1 MSGPAVGEHPAEISE
16 GRADAAQPLRGLAV
30 SDCTPQDASRA
41 LVAGQQ
47 PRRPRRRTQKSCGS
61 LDAVSTD
68 QTGDCRP
75 QRRAEAV
82 ASRCAPE
89 RREKPRARHAR
100 TLAALEQARKSA
112 LSAGENSLRRRGELH
127 ANKRRRHA
135 AQHTHHLLAVV
146 DQVVKSLLDVRQRRV
161 HSAAQL
167 LHAPARQRSQAL
179 CKLRQLRHILSDAV
193 QKVDHG
199 EIELFFRREERI
211 ADLDFQRRLGAFQ
224 HGLDGLRGLRFDV
237 KLPLH
242 ASRVQAWVAHHFQRL
257 SVHIEIVDDLCAA
270 LNGPLAEQGGQRRYL
285 ALLRQI
291 VDGLENSVQRSHAV
305 LLHGLGDPLRAH
317 AQLLELL
324 FLGFRRTCALAQIH
338 DHALDAGADAISRYA
353 RCQHGIRQRRRCGRA
368 HAAHLSEA
376 CRRIDRLRDFRRRG
390 SAVCAQIVD
399 LVKEHHDLLVGHFQ
413 RLLPLGG
420 PVSRLIGADVH
431 SRAGHGDVPQET
443 GNIAGAVD
451 LDQIL
456 HSLAGLSRRSGE
468 ARQILLRIGDLCA

>member
-1 MSGPAVGEHPAEISE
+1 M
-16 GRADAAQPLRGLAV
+16 
-30 SDCTPQDASRA
+30 
-41 LVAGQQ
+41 
-47 PRRPRRRTQKSCGS
+47 
-61 LDAVSTD
+61 
-68 QTGDCRP
+68 
-75 QRRAEAV
+75 
-82 ASRCAPE
+82 
-89 RREKPRARHAR
+89 
-100 TLAALEQARKSA
+100 
-112 LSAGENSLRRRGELH
+112 
-127 ANKRRRHA
+127 
-135 AQHTHHLLAVV
+135 
-146 DQVVKSLLDVRQRRV
+146 
-161 HSAAQL
+161 
-167 LHAPARQRSQAL
+167 
-179 CKLRQLRHILSDAV
+179 
-193 QKVDHG
+193 
-199 EIELFFRREERI
+199 FFRREERI

-270 LNGPLAEQGGQRRYL
+270 LNGPLAEQCGQCRYL
-285 ALLRQI
+285 SLLRQI
-291 VDGLENSVQRSHAV
+291 VDGLEDGIQGSHAV

-317 AQLLELL
+317 AQLLELF

-420 PVSRLIGADVH
+420 PVARLIGADVH
-431 SRAGHGDVPQET
+431 GRAGHGDVPQET
-443 GNIAGAVD
+443 GNIAGAVN

-456 HSLAGLSRRSGE
+456 HGFAGLSRRSGE